1 MVILHAGAQGY
12 LPGKI
17 SFLAHKFIQF
27 NRSACAC
34 GKIGLLIPGIVFN
47 YCARFACL
55 SMACGI
61 ESIFFKNIKKSFAR
75 ACLQSQMPVR
85 QKNIPRADF
94 FQETLKKAPPI
105 GQGAW
110 QLFVVFYKSLF
121 AEPFDPFL
129 IHRPSVLLCD
139 SPFYLFAH
147 VVDGAYA
154 VRLFFFHF

>member
-12 LPGKI
+12 LPSKI

-27 NRSACAC
+27 NRGACAC
-34 GKIGLLIPGIVFN
+34 GKIGLLVYPWRTELKSF
-47 YCARFACL
+47 
-55 SMACGI
+55 
-61 ESIFFKNIKKSFAR
+61 FFKGIKKTLQTHACKAKCRSGGKIYR
-75 ACLQSQMPVR
+75 AP
-85 QKNIPRADF
+85 IF